1 MDALILAA
9 GRGTRLKEG
18 RAKCLV
24 ELGGRPLIH
33 HQLDALRS
41 AGVERF
47 VVVAGYQAPQV
58 ARALPDD
65 ATVLLNPRYAETN
78 SLYSFLLARAAV
90 GSDLLVLN
98 CDVLFHPLIAK
109 LVAGTPSSALAYD
122 STSVLDDE
130 EMKVQVRRGA
140 LVTMGKTLAAHQCS
154 GENLGL
160 IHLAGAA
167 TRAAFA
173 AAEQIVAA
181 GGERHWLPAA
191 IAAIAR
197 EHQVACVDVAGLPW
211 TEIDFP
217 EDLQR
222 ARETVMPRVSAVLA
236 EAA

>member
-9 GRGTRLKEG
+9 GRGSRLKEG

-47 VVVAGYQAPQV
+47 AVVAGYQASQV
-58 ARALPDD
+58 ARALPGD
-65 ATVLLNPRYAETN
+65 ATMLLNLRYAETN
-78 SLYSFLLARAAV
+78 SLYSFLLARAAI

-98 CDVLFHPLIAK
+98 CDVLFHPLIAQI
-109 LVAGTPSSALAYD
+109 VAGTPGSALAYD
-122 STSVLDDE
+122 SSSVLDEE
-130 EMKVQVRRGA
+130 EMKVQARGGA
-140 LVTMGKTLAAHQCS
+140 LVTMGKTLAPHQCS
-154 GENLGL
+154 GENVGL

-167 TRAAFA
+167 TRAAFD
-173 AAEQIVAA
+173 AAERIVEA

-197 EHQVACVDVAGLPW
+197 EHHVACLDVAGLPW

-217 EDLQR
+217 SDLDH
-222 ARETVMPRVSAVLA
+222 ARESVLPRVSGLLA

>member
-9 GRGTRLKEG
+9 GRGSRLKEG

-24 ELGGRPLIH
+24 ELGGRPLID

-47 VVVAGYQAPQV
+47 VVVAGYQASQV
-58 ARALPDD
+58 ARALPGD
-65 ATVLLNPRYAETN
+65 ATVLLNHRYAETN
-78 SLYSFLLARAAV
+78 SLYSFLLARSAV

-98 CDVLFHPLIAK
+98 CDVLFHPLVAR
-109 LVAGTPSSALAYD
+109 LVANAPGNALAYD
-122 STSVLDDE
+122 STSILDDE

-140 LVTMGKTLAAHQCS
+140 LVTMGKTLAARQCA
-154 GENLGL
+154 GENVGL
-160 IHLAGAA
+160 IRLSGAG
-167 TRAAFA
+167 TRAAFD
-173 AAEQIVAA
+173 AAERIVEA

-197 EHQVACVDVAGLPW
+197 EHHVACLDIAGLPW

-217 EDLQR
+217 EDLAR
-222 ARETVMPRVSAVLA
+222 ARESVLPRVSGVMA